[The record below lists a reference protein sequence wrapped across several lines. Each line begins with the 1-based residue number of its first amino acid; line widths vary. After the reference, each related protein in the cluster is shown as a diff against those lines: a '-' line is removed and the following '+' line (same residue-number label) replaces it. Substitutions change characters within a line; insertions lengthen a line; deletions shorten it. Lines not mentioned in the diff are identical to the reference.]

1 MTGMAYFLKRTVCY
15 EKADL
20 YHLLLLNSGFFF
32 LMLRG
37 HERVWLSDDQ
47 MRELY
52 QQKEAGY
59 WHGVRENFKD
69 EGVNCGF
76 AQGAKKGSDAGKAK
90 ERKNL
95 LAAARTMLNDGM
107 DRLKVQR
114 FTGLTDE
121 EMESLCGAN

>member
-1 MTGMAYFLKRTVCY
+1 MAYFLKRAVCC

-20 YHLLLLNSGFFF
+20 YQLLLPNRGFFF

-69 EGVNCGF
+69 EGFNCGF

-114 FTGLTDE
+114 FTGLSDE
-121 EMESLCGAN
+121 EMASLCGEH

>member
-1 MTGMAYFLKRTVCY
+1 
-15 EKADL
+15 
-20 YHLLLLNSGFFF
+20 
-32 LMLRG
+32 MLRG

-69 EGVNCGF
+69 EGFNCGF
-76 AQGAKKGSDAGKAK
+76 AQGEAKGSDAGRAK

-95 LAAARTMLNDGM
+95 LAAARAMLNDGM

-114 FTGLTDE
+114 FTGLSDE
-121 EMESLCGAN
+121 EMASLCGEH

>member
-1 MTGMAYFLKRTVCY
+1 MAYFLKRAVCC

-20 YHLLLLNSGFFF
+20 YQLLLPNRGFFF

-69 EGVNCGF
+69 EGFNTGF
-76 AQGAKKGSDAGKAK
+76 AQGEAKGSDAGRAK

-114 FTGLTDE
+114 FTGLSDE
-121 EMESLCGAN
+121 EMASLCGEH